1 MADPKIPPRNG
12 EGDQPQAGGGVGGAS
27 TVASTPPPSPSA
39 TVPLPVPGRYDF
51 LEIHRGTAP
60 LVVGF
65 PHTGTDLPPELEDV
79 FVSPWLARKD
89 ADWWI
94 DRLYAFARDLGAT
107 TVRTRLSRSVID
119 CNRDPSGASLYPGQT
134 TTGLC
139 PTETFDGEPL
149 YPGAGPDQ
157 AEIDRRRAAYF
168 DPYHEA
174 LSAELMRL
182 RTLHRNIVLYDAHSI
197 RSHMPRLFD
206 GELPQFNIGTNNGE
220 TCDPALRDAVT
231 SICAASGHSHV
242 LDSRFRGG
250 WTTRHYGR
258 PETGVHAIQMELAQS
273 THLTT
278 ETPPFAYDEGKADKL
293 RIHLKSILT
302 RIEEITLGL
311 KR

>member
-1 MADPKIPPRNG
+1 M
-12 EGDQPQAGGGVGGAS
+12 S
-27 TVASTPPPSPSA
+27 
-39 TVPLPVPGRYDF
+39 DF

-65 PHTGTDLPPELEDV
+65 PHTGTDLPPELEGA

-94 DRLYAFARDLGAT
+94 DRLYAFARELGAT

-149 YPGAGPDQ
+149 YPGDTPDQ

-182 RTLHRNIVLYDAHSI
+182 RTLHRDVVLYDAHSI
-197 RSHMPRLFD
+197 RSHIPRLFER
-206 GELPQFNIGTNNGE
+206 ELPQFNIGTNGGA
-220 TCDPALRDAVT
+220 TCDPALARAVT
-231 SICAASGHSHV
+231 SICAASGHSHI
-242 LDSRFRGG
+242 LDGRFRGG

-258 PETGVHAIQMELAQS
+258 PTEGIHAIQMELSMRGYMAEPAAPSPDDWPSPIDPEPLILPVLRQVI
-273 THLTT
+273 LACIA
-278 ETPPFAYDEGKADKL
+278 FAKGKA
-293 RIHLKSILT
+293 
-302 RIEEITLGL
+302 
-311 KR
+311 